1 MEETNGDMTETI
13 GVDNGVIHL
22 GPPEGVSYNVEEKR
36 DDEVKD
42 SDDKTNVKIDEVAGS
57 EDVYEVSESLEKNK
71 RNIPSVFSSMLID
84 GALTIF
90 VFVFT
95 FILWILSVKLIKPN
109 SDSHSLYKIY
119 FGVYIAFSLFVL
131 LICCLLKTYTISMQK
146 FYGSFLSNNG
156 KYSNLS
162 SKNKRINRICEA
174 YKNSFLVSGDE
185 DYHKTRANSDL
196 YFGADTWLQDINPIP
211 LQIFLKIIP
220 GTFIG
225 FGILGT
231 FIGFSL
237 GLDEINVVDAD
248 MKSITD
254 GVQLL
259 LNGLKNAFNTSI
271 VGVFASV
278 YLNFVVIHPFL
289 NKLVNVSKQLCD
301 YLDCKFYVTEV
312 DAMAILDENHNMKPF
327 PVVMNEVMSKLENV
341 SSNINHLGNTVG
353 SQVTDSIKQT
363 LDDTIE
369 GIIRGEI
376 NKLKEELGAIIDTL
390 KDCSSQLQ
398 AAPENL
404 KEASGIMRNTSLDLI
419 ELFKKQS
426 EESSMAL
433 VHTIDENINS
443 KFESYLQTMNEI
455 SSVMEKVNGGMEKL
469 PANFLSITDSID
481 ATSQRIVSN
490 SDALSMAFEQSTQ
503 TLVNTTEIS
512 GKIVKAYES
521 QVSVIDN
528 SAALIEKVI
537 NESNQVTRN
546 SKELL
551 DGYSSVDEHLAKI
564 FAEINKS
571 TEKYSS
577 ILSENLT
584 AYFQQF
590 HDATK
595 DISKQFAE
603 ATLQLSEEI
612 EKLNVGK

>member
-131 LICCLLKTYTISMQK
+131 LICCFLKIHTISMQK
-146 FYGSFLSNNG
+146 FYRNFLSCNG

-162 SKNKRINRICEA
+162 SKSKRINRICEA

-196 YFGADTWLQDINPIP
+196 YFGSDTWLQDINPLP
-211 LQIFLKIIP
+211 LQVFLKIIP
-220 GTFIG
+220 STFIG

-278 YLNFVVIHPFL
+278 YLNFIVIHPFL
-289 NKLVNVSKQLCD
+289 NKLGNVSKQLCD

-353 SQVTDSIKQT
+353 SQVTDSIRQT

-376 NKLKEELGAIIDTL
+376 NKLKEELGSIIDTL

-426 EESSMAL
+426 EESRAAL
-433 VHTIDENINS
+433 VQTIDENINS
-443 KFESYLQTMNEI
+443 KFENYLHTMNEI
-455 SSVMEKVNGGMEKL
+455 SSVMAKVNEGMEKL

-490 SDALSMAFEQSTQ
+490 SDALSMAFNQSTQ
-503 TLVNTTEIS
+503 TLANTTEITD
-512 GKIVKAYES
+512 KIVKAYES

-528 SAALIEKVI
+528 SAAQIEKVI

-584 AYFQQF
+584 SYFQRF

-595 DISKQFAE
+595 DISKQFAD

>member
-1 MEETNGDMTETI
+1 MAKTIGDMTET
-13 GVDNGVIHL
+13 VYSENGVIHL
-22 GPPEGVSYNVEEKR
+22 GPPEGIPYNVEER
-36 DDEVKD
+36 HDDEVND
-42 SDDKTNVKIDEVAGS
+42 SDGDTNVEIDETVEPAN
-57 EDVYEVSESLEKNK
+57 VYKVSEPLEGNK
-71 RNIPSVFSSMLID
+71 RNTSSFLGVKLI
-84 GALTIF
+84 GEFRTIL
-90 VFVFT
+90 VFVIT
-95 FILWILSVKLIKPN
+95 FILWLISVKLIKPE
-109 SDSHSLYKIY
+109 SDSHSMYKLY

-131 LICCLLKTYTISMQK
+131 LIYCLLKTYTISMQK

-248 MKSITD
+248 MQSITD

-259 LNGLKNAFNTSI
+259 LDGLKNAFNTSI

-278 YLNFVVIHPFL
+278 YLNFVVIHPLL
-289 NKLVNVSKQLCD
+289 NKLGNVSKQLCD
-301 YLDCKFYVTEV
+301 YLDSKFYVTEV

-353 SQVTDSIKQT
+353 SQVTDSIRQT

-376 NKLKEELGAIIDTL
+376 NKLKEELGSIIDTL

-426 EESSMAL
+426 EESRAAL
-433 VHTIDENINS
+433 VQTIDENINS
-443 KFESYLQTMNEI
+443 KFENYLHTMNEI
-455 SSVMEKVNGGMEKL
+455 SSVMAKVNEGMEKL

-490 SDALSMAFEQSTQ
+490 SDALSMAFNQSTQ
-503 TLVNTTEIS
+503 TLANTTEITD
-512 GKIVKAYES
+512 KIVKAYES

-528 SAALIEKVI
+528 SAAQIEKVI

-584 AYFQQF
+584 SYFQRF

-595 DISKQFAE
+595 DISKQFAD